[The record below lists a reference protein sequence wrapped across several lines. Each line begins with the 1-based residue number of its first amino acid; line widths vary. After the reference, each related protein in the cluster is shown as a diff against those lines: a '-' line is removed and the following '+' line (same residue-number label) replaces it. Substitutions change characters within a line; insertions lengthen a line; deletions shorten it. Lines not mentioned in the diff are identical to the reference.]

1 MPRKQ
6 LPPEA
11 ALLLPVLRALLR
23 IGWASQM
30 SRASTEVRWHQKR
43 LDLGLV
49 SGADLLVVELKVA
62 DWRRAIRQAHVNRW
76 IARESWVALWHETAT
91 EASFAAASEL
101 GVGLLVVT
109 ENTAYPWLKPA
120 PPVRPNVESP
130 LHDEIATRG
139 TRIRD
144 LLGPAREVHRAA
156 FA

>member
-1 MPRKQ
+1 M
-6 LPPEA
+6 
-11 ALLLPVLRALLR
+11 LPVLRTTLR

-30 SRASTEVRWHQKR
+30 SPASTEIRWHQKR

-49 SGADLLVVELKVA
+49 SADGLVVIELKVA

-76 IARESWVALWHETAT
+76 IAKESWVALWHETAS
-91 EASFAAASEL
+91 EAAFSAAVEL

-109 ENTAYPWLKPA
+109 ENTAYPWVWPDR
-120 PPVRPNVESP
+120 PVRPHAESP
-130 LHDEIATRG
+130 LRDEIATRG

-144 LLGPAREVHRAA
+144 LLGQAREVHRAA